1 MTGRSREECCPT
13 SRPGSW
19 PPPRAAERRSWRP
32 RASMPSGA
40 CSVANR
46 WAPSSRQRRERS
58 SCSQAPPPAG
68 AAARGPAPASRDA
81 GRPGARAAGRRFRG
95 DAGHGLP
102 RHRRARIGE
111 GGSRRYPRVRPAERG
126 DAGWRHGKAA
136 PVLRGLSGRGR
147 DRGEPRHLALA
158 PGHRERTR
166 RRPRCV
172 TPGRGRRYPRG
183 RRHGLRRGVDGTA
196 RAIGAGSADPIR
208 DRAQGGQVKRYEGE
222 TCVLAYSGGLDTSVA
237 VAWLRETLGFEVVTC
252 TGDLGATGDLEAVQR
267 KAIASG
273 ARKAIV
279 QDARDIFVRYFV
291 WPALQAG
298 ALYEERYPL
307 ATALG
312 RPLLAKLLVDAARSE
327 NARFVAHGCT
337 GKGNDQV
344 RFDLAVGALAP
355 DLTVVAPM
363 RGGMNMTRDEEI
375 DYARRHGIPV
385 EATTKSPYSV
395 DENLWGRSVEA
406 GVLEDPWGAPPRD
419 VFQWTVDPDEAP
431 TQPREI
437 VIAFREGLPISLDG
451 DELGGV
457 ELVERLNKLGG
468 KYGVGRIDQ
477 IENRLVG
484 IKSREIYEAPAAVIL
499 HTAHRALEDMVLS
512 KETLRLKAKLAQ
524 EYADLVYNGL
534 WFTAHHQDLAAYVRS
549 TQRFVSGEIRL
560 RLHRGTGTIAGRRSP
575 HSLYSTALATY
586 GKGDQFDHKASE
598 GFITVFGLPLRTQAR
613 TQALWGEGSEAMLD
627 VPKKA
632 LEAPKTKRRTT

>member
-1 MTGRSREECCPT
+1 MT
-13 SRPGSW
+13 
-19 PPPRAAERRSWRP
+19 
-32 RASMPSGA
+32 
-40 CSVANR
+40 
-46 WAPSSRQRRERS
+46 
-58 SCSQAPPPAG
+58 
-68 AAARGPAPASRDA
+68 
-81 GRPGARAAGRRFRG
+81 
-95 DAGHGLP
+95 
-102 RHRRARIGE
+102 
-111 GGSRRYPRVRPAERG
+111 
-126 DAGWRHGKAA
+126 
-136 PVLRGLSGRGR
+136 
-147 DRGEPRHLALA
+147 
-158 PGHRERTR
+158 
-166 RRPRCV
+166 
-172 TPGRGRRYPRG
+172 
-183 RRHGLRRGVDGTA
+183 
-196 RAIGAGSADPIR
+196 
-208 DRAQGGQVKRYEGE
+208 AQQHKGE

-237 VAWLRETLGFEVVTC
+237 VAWLRETHGFEVVTC
-252 TGDLGATGDLEAVQR
+252 TGDLGSVRDLDAVQK

-279 QDARDIFVRYFV
+279 QDARDIFVRFFV

-312 RPLLAKLLVDAARSE
+312 RPLLAKLLVDVARDE

-355 DLTVVAPM
+355 DLKVIAPM

-375 DYARRHGIPV
+375 EYARERGIPV

-406 GVLEDPWGAPPRD
+406 GILEDPWGAPPRD

-431 TQPREI
+431 ANPREI
-437 VIAFREGLPISLDG
+437 VIGFREGLPISLDG

-468 KYGVGRIDQ
+468 HYGVGRIDQ

-499 HTAHRALEDMVLS
+499 HAAHRALEDMVLS

-560 RLHRGTGTIAGRRSP
+560 RLHRGTATIAGRRSP

-632 LEAPKTKRRTT
+632 LEAPQTKKRTT